1 MFNKNIAI
9 IAMGLMTGMT
19 VTAQDEKGSS
29 NPTPASDATATMAET
44 HVDYTRRS
52 IDCMKSITD
61 ALSKVKAEPEAA
73 MAAQVI
79 REAGVRL
86 KELGKKQLTL
96 PPITIEEQKQMNS
109 LVQEIE
115 DNQRKLAEELN
126 RLQSSNL
133 LTQDILRAIMELQ
146 AVEKEI
152 EQSAAENVA
161 NAAPLPKDAEGNTQE
176 TLLADTI
183 ESMEILVDALKG
195 AKGENGEAQ
204 AIKAIDE
211 YRKVSIDIVTK
222 QRALPPITPAQD
234 AKMVGIKRDA
244 ATVARNLGE
253 EAKALLKDPAT
264 GPALRNKLIELSN
277 TIKALKSGQPVQR

>member
-1 MFNKNIAI
+1 MLNKNIAI

-19 VTAQDEKGSS
+19 VTAQDEKVSS
-29 NPTPASDATATMAET
+29 SPAPASEAAAPAAET
-44 HVDYTRRS
+44 HIDFVRQS

-61 ALSKVKAEPEAA
+61 ALGKVKAVPDTA

-79 REAGVRL
+79 RDVGVRL
-86 KELGKKQLTL
+86 KALGKKQLTL

-115 DNQRKLAEELN
+115 DSQRKLAEELN
-126 RLQSSNL
+126 RLQSANL
-133 LTQDILRAIMELQ
+133 LTQDILKALMALQ
-146 AVEKEI
+146 AVEDEI

-161 NAAPLPKDAEGNTQE
+161 NAAPFPEDAEGNTQE

-195 AKGENGEAQ
+195 AKGEKGEAK

-211 YRKVSIDIVTK
+211 YIKVSIDIVTK
-222 QRALPPITPAQD
+222 QRALPPITAAQD
-234 AKMVGIKRDA
+234 AKLIGIKKDA
-244 ATVARNLGE
+244 ALIARTLGE
-253 EAKALLKDPAT
+253 TGNALLKNPET
-264 GPALRNKLIELSN
+264 SPALRNKLRELSN
-277 TIKALKSGQPVQR
+277 TIGALKSGQPIQR